1 MPKSLY
7 DVLGLTRDAS
17 TDDIR
22 KAFRTLAKTAHP
34 DRGGS
39 DAAFKELNEAHQ
51 VLSDPEKRYVYDV
64 STPPP
69 VEKPRWTQRPQ
80 PSERFEDL
88 FNEVLSDFQFRRK
101 TPSEAPRRRP
111 EPGLDVNL
119 EVSLSVEESI
129 SGCKKAVRVHG
140 VGRTV
145 LCGSCG
151 GDGSESGTPR
161 IPCLVCHGMA
171 HRNPGRPCG
180 LCRNTGFTSVSPC
193 RGCKGFGYVPY
204 VKDVTVTVPSGIS
217 EGQKL
222 RVAGYGSPG
231 HPPGDLYVTIRVR
244 AGVNG
249 GFWRDGLDVHTHK
262 AVTMRHAIL
271 GGPICV
277 EGPGGRMMEV
287 DVPAGTQPGDLV
299 KVRAM
304 GARGPLGGS
313 AGDLVVHVDVSL
325 PRSLSP
331 RGRKLLEELSEE
343 MTRGPQG

>member
-1 MPKSLY
+1 M
-7 DVLGLTRDAS
+7 
-17 TDDIR
+17 
-22 KAFRTLAKTAHP
+22 
-34 DRGGS
+34 
-39 DAAFKELNEAHQ
+39 
-51 VLSDPEKRYVYDV
+51 YDV
-64 STPPP
+64 STPSPA
-69 VEKPRWTQRPQ
+69 ERTQRTQRTQ
-80 PSERFEDL
+80 PSGSFEDL
-88 FNEVLSDFQFRRK
+88 FNEVLSDFQFRRQ
-101 TPSEAPRRRP
+101 TTAEASRRRQ
-111 EPGLDVNL
+111 EPGPDVNL

-151 GDGSESGTPR
+151 GDGSSSGSPR
-161 IPCLVCHGMA
+161 VKCLVCYGMPN
-171 HRNPGRPCG
+171 RNPGRPCG

-193 RGCKGFGYVPY
+193 RECKGFGYVSY
-204 VKDVTVTVPSGIS
+204 VKDVVVTIPSGIS
-217 EGQKL
+217 DGQKL

-231 HPPGDLYVTIRVR
+231 HPPGDLYVTVR
-244 AGVNG
+244 IKAGTNG
-249 GFWRDGLDVHTHK
+249 GFWRDGLDVHIRK

-277 EGPGGRMMEV
+277 EGPDGRMSEV

-313 AGDLVVHVDVSL
+313 AGDLILHVDVSL